1 MGRTRPSYAYSHNV
15 LVHFEPI
22 GVCRGS
28 GIVSIHAWS
37 RYPHSRQ
44 RKSTDVAP
52 FCIAGE
58 TSVRVSMGI
67 PPKCSTSDPS
77 SSSAGA
83 GVTFRTAR
91 GGCGCMPSVSPCS
104 SLCCIDGSRTVEAHL
119 GRVPRREGDVDSGQT
134 SVGASVGFYMNA
146 RQPCRAA
153 ESPT

>member
-1 MGRTRPSYAYSHNV
+1 MGRTRPSRAHSHDV

-44 RKSTDVAP
+44 RKSTGVAP

-104 SLCCIDGSRTVEAHL
+104 SLYCIDGSGTLESQRSSTTR
-119 GRVPRREGDVDSGQT
+119 GRRCGQRSNKRRCER
-134 SVGASVGFYMNA
+134 GFLYECA
-146 RQPCRAA
+146 PALQGR
-153 ESPT
+153 